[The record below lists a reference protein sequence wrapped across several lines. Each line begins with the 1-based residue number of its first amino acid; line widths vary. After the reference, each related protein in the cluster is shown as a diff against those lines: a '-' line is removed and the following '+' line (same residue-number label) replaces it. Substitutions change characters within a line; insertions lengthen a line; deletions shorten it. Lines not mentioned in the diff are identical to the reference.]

1 MKRGLS
7 LAALALPVLGLT
19 ISAGWHQWRQSGAT
33 EWRIPVTGYDPR
45 DLLAG
50 HYARFRYAWRLAG
63 QCPSGDRMFCL
74 EDRRGEVVAR
84 IEPTTSQWLHRV
96 DPGLGGST
104 ATGPGPGHAST
115 PRLEWKSVA
124 AGMAR
129 NGRVAPGGSRS
140 MK

>member
-50 HYARFRYAWRLAG
+50 HYARFRYAWRLEG
-63 QCPSGDRMFCL
+63 QCPSGDCMFCL

-84 IEPTTSQWLHRV
+84 IEPKARSEEHTSELQSLMRISYAVFCLKKKNTKRTNKERVTTKQ
-96 DPGLGGST
+96 T
-104 ATGPGPGHAST
+104 
-115 PRLEWKSVA
+115 E
-124 AGMAR
+124 MQR
-129 NGRVAPGGSRS
+129 NE
-140 MK
+140 K